1 MLTEKI
7 GRFEIISEI
16 SRFELGSVYKAT
28 DTSSG
33 QTVALKTLRLDLVGE
48 HAEEWV
54 QHLLQE
60 AQRAYPLSNQHL
72 ATLYS
77 AEKVDG
83 YFCAAM
89 EYVEGLSIAA
99 MIAKDEGFSIW
110 DLLDISRQVCHG
122 LDYAHSKGI
131 IHYSL
136 QPANILVQ
144 WDGTVKILSFG
155 ISIMGAQTGTEHEPW
170 STLYY
175 MSPEQVRGDVLDARS
190 NLFSWGAALYEMA
203 TQRLPFDGETVS
215 EISSKILEQDPADPQ
230 TIQPKMHPQLS
241 ALIMKALA
249 KDPAKRYQSGREML
263 ADLEACREAPKAATG
278 NKSAKPSSG
287 LNLAEKQA
295 RDSKPRTQTP
305 RSQSQEISQ
314 DRQEAD
320 TSELV
325 INAAGAQIAAKQVKA
340 KAAAAGAETAGK
352 PAAEPSSRSAGSR
365 PRASAASFTE
375 EEVQAPAPNSSRFA
389 VDPMMAREDE
399 DQPKPKLGFSDIDEL
414 PPLKE
419 AYVAPQPTAP
429 TGEAEEEEE
438 EEEEKESR
446 RIPATPHAPIKT
458 AARDEKIK
466 IKMPPVPK
474 VDPKLVLYGV
484 GGAAAVIV
492 LFLAIIGLYV
502 HFQGSNDQLTSAPPA
517 TQPANDNG
525 TAPAPEPAAP
535 VSGPQPQ
542 APQVEVVEPEKP
554 SVVTRRFKRKASE
567 PQAAPVIIPG
577 QLAVSSTPEG
587 AQIQVDGRTDPSW
600 VTPFTLPGLEPG
612 THTITISKPGY
623 TGESRTVE
631 IASAG
636 KSFLVVRLSQAGANV
651 SVNSDPPGAAILVDG
666 HETGRTTPAQLVLDK
681 GAHAILLRK
690 TGYLDETTSA
700 DLQPGQNF
708 QYAPRLKPL
717 GMTEDIR
724 TVGKFKKLF
733 GGNDQAHMGRI
744 AVRTNPKGA
753 QIAVNQRLVDKASPV
768 EFFLNPGNYIV
779 DITLSGYVPI
789 RKVIT
794 VNPGDK
800 LVLDENMQRQ

>member
-48 HAEEWV
+48 HADEWV

-60 AQRAYPLSNQHL
+60 AQRAFSLSNQHL

-77 AEKVDG
+77 AEKLDG
-83 YFCAAM
+83 HFCAAM

-122 LDYAHSKGI
+122 LDYAHSQGI
-131 IHYSL
+131 VHYSL

-175 MSPEQVRGDVLDARS
+175 MSPEQVRGDALDGRS
-190 NLFSWGAALYEMA
+190 NLFSWGAVLYEMA

-215 EISSKILEQDPADPQ
+215 EISRHILEQDPADPLAV
-230 TIQPKMHPQLS
+230 QPRMHPQLS

-249 KDPAKRYQSGREML
+249 KDPGKRYQSGREML
-263 ADLEACREAPKAATG
+263 ADLEACREAPKAASEK
-278 NKSAKPSSG
+278 KSAKPASG
-287 LNLAEKQA
+287 LNIPAKQA
-295 RDSKPRTQTP
+295 VDSRRHSVVP
-305 RSQSQEISQ
+305 RSQSPEAGQ
-314 DRQEAD
+314 DNQAGD
-320 TSELV
+320 STSELV
-325 INAAGAQIAAKQVKA
+325 LNAAGAQIATKQVKA
-340 KAAAAGAETAGK
+340 KAAAAGAEMTGRA
-352 PAAEPSSRSAGSR
+352 AAEPSLRSGGST
-365 PRASAASFTE
+365 PAASAASFTE
-375 EEVQAPAPNSSRFA
+375 EPVQAAPAKGSRFA
-389 VDPMMAREDE
+389 MDPMMAQDDE
-399 DQPKPKLGFSDIDEL
+399 DKPRQKRGFSDIDEL

-419 AYVAPQPTAP
+419 AYVAPQPPAP
-429 TGEAEEEEE
+429 SVEAEAD
-438 EEEEKESR
+438 EEKDSAR
-446 RIPATPHAPIKT
+446 VPTTPRSSAQP

-466 IKMPPVPK
+466 IKLPPVPK

-484 GGAAAVIV
+484 GGAAAVIL
-492 LFLAIIGLYV
+492 LFLAIIGLYI
-502 HFQGSNDQLTSAPPA
+502 HFQSSNDQLTSAPQA
-517 TQPANDNG
+517 TQAANENAAAPAPG
-525 TAPAPEPAAP
+525 AAVPAPEP
-535 VSGPQPQ
+535 QPQ
-542 APQVEVVEPEKP
+542 QPQVEVVEPEKQT
-554 SVVTRRFKRKASE
+554 VVTKRFKRKASE

-612 THTITISKPGY
+612 THTITVSKPGF
-623 TGESRTVE
+623 TGESRTVD
-631 IASAG
+631 ITSAG

-651 SVNSDPPGAAILVDG
+651 SVNSDPPGAAILLDG

-681 GAHAILLRK
+681 GTHAIMLRK

-753 QIAVNQRLVDKASPV
+753 QIAINQRLVDKASPV

-789 RKVIT
+789 HKVIT
-794 VNPGDK
+794 VNPGDR

>member
-48 HAEEWV
+48 HADEWV

-60 AQRAYPLSNQHL
+60 AQRAFSLSNQHL

-77 AEKVDG
+77 AEKLDG
-83 YFCAAM
+83 HFCAAM

-122 LDYAHSKGI
+122 LDYAHSQGI
-131 IHYSL
+131 VHYSL

-175 MSPEQVRGDVLDARS
+175 MSPEQVRGDALDGRS
-190 NLFSWGAALYEMA
+190 NLFSWGAVLYEMA

-215 EISSKILEQDPADPQ
+215 EISRQILEQDPADPLA
-230 TIQPKMHPQLS
+230 IQPRMHPQLS

-249 KDPAKRYQSGREML
+249 KDPGKRYQSGREML
-263 ADLEACREAPKAATG
+263 ADLEACREAPKAASEK
-278 NKSAKPSSG
+278 KSAKPASG
-287 LNLAEKQA
+287 LNIPAKQA
-295 RDSKPRTQTP
+295 VDSRRHSAAP
-305 RSQSQEISQ
+305 RSQSPEAGQ
-314 DRQEAD
+314 DNQAGD
-320 TSELV
+320 STSELV
-325 INAAGAQIAAKQVKA
+325 LNAAGAQIATKQVKA
-340 KAAAAGAETAGK
+340 KAAAAGAEMTGRA
-352 PAAEPSSRSAGSR
+352 AAEPSLRSGGST
-365 PRASAASFTE
+365 PAASAASFTE
-375 EEVQAPAPNSSRFA
+375 EPVQAAPAKGSRFA
-389 VDPMMAREDE
+389 VDPMMAQDDE
-399 DQPKPKLGFSDIDEL
+399 DKPRQKRGFSDIDEL

-419 AYVAPQPTAP
+419 AYVAPQPP
-429 TGEAEEEEE
+429 VPSVEAEAD
-438 EEEEKESR
+438 EEKDSAR
-446 RIPATPHAPIKT
+446 VPATPRSSAQP

-466 IKMPPVPK
+466 IKLPPVPK

-484 GGAAAVIV
+484 GGAAAVIL
-492 LFLAIIGLYV
+492 LFLAIIGLYI
-502 HFQGSNDQLTSAPPA
+502 HFQSSNDQLTSAPQA
-517 TQPANDNG
+517 TQAANENAAAPAPG
-525 TAPAPEPAAP
+525 AAVPAPEP
-535 VSGPQPQ
+535 QPQ
-542 APQVEVVEPEKP
+542 QPQVEVVEPEKQT
-554 SVVTRRFKRKASE
+554 VVTKRFKRKVSE

-612 THTITISKPGY
+612 THTITVSKPGF
-623 TGESRTVE
+623 TGESRTVD
-631 IASAG
+631 ITSAG

-651 SVNSDPPGAAILVDG
+651 SVNSDPPGAAILLDG

-681 GAHAILLRK
+681 GTHAIMLRK

-753 QIAVNQRLVDKASPV
+753 QIAINQRLVDKASPV

-789 RKVIT
+789 HKVIT
-794 VNPGDK
+794 VNPGDR